1 MASGCASRRRS
12 INAWATE
19 PQSSLASPKLAA
31 GASRPLAAQEPLL
44 LRLAVVLQLGRLLH
58 AVQQVA
64 LRLDL
69 PLQDLQPVE
78 DLLGARRAAGH
89 VDVHR
94 DDPVGALH
102 GGVVVVE
109 PAGRGADAEG
119 HDPVRLGY
127 LVVDALQ

>member
-69 PLQDLQPVE
+69 SLQDLQPVE
-78 DLLGARRAAGH
+78 DLLGARRAAGP
-89 VDVHR
+89 VDVPR
-94 DDPVGALH
+94 AGPAAAPPVGA
-102 GGVVVVE
+102 VVVT
-109 PAGRGADAEG
+109 P
-119 HDPVRLGY
+119 
-127 LVVDALQ
+127 